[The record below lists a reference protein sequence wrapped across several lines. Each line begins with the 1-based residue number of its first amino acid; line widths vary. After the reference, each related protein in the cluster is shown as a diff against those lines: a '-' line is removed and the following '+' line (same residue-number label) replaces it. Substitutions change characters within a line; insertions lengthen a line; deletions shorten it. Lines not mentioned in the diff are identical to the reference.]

1 MNRLILSI
9 AILASATLSLGQPAL
24 AGGNGVRLSFGGPLG
39 TFVASPTPGSGSSG
53 YAASP
58 HKYPTRSKALRPAA
72 SIATVDR
79 KTPRNARPIMP
90 VSLQSKEKGSLPL
103 PVTAASNESPGMLS
117 RTLAAGSLP
126 SRETVY
132 TLAPSDVV
140 VAQDVSESPANPAAA
155 APAVKQPAKSGTS
168 KEPAT
173 CRKFIPAVGVTVTV
187 GCP

>member
-1 MNRLILSI
+1 MNRHLLSI
-9 AILASATLSLGQPAL
+9 AVLASATLSLGQPAF

-39 TFVASPTPGSGSSG
+39 TFVASPTPGSGGSG

-58 HKYPTRSKALRPAA
+58 HKYPTKSKALRPAA

-79 KTPRNARPIMP
+79 KRPGGSRPIVP
-90 VSLQSKEKGSLPL
+90 VSLQTKEKGTLKA

-126 SRETVY
+126 SRETIY
-132 TLAPSDVV
+132 TLAPSDLV
-140 VAQDVSESPANPAAA
+140 VAQDVLEPPAKPVATTPAAKEPPKA
-155 APAVKQPAKSGTS
+155 EKSKG
-168 KEPAT
+168 PAT